1 MTSSGRPP
9 LSVAPGDNRLRRW
22 GRRALTIPG
31 SVGTLVLA
39 VPLYLV
45 ALLPALAVDLVGR
58 RRLAGVRFLTAM
70 LLYLA
75 FEVLG
80 VAWLGALF
88 LTGRATQ
95 DRLFWLECWWASAVL
110 GLLLRIFGMKL
121 EVRGLE
127 AARPGPLIVM
137 GNHTSVADVLI
148 PASLVSARQGLRLR
162 YIAKLDLV
170 WDPCVDLAGHWL
182 PNVFVRRGSADTPG
196 DVLRVQ
202 RLLEQLGPE
211 DAVFIYPEGTRR
223 TPQRHARILAARAA
237 EGAPRLDRDRALRHL
252 LPPRLGG
259 ILGLF
264 ERNPGAD
271 VLVFGQV
278 GFEGVRRVRDL
289 WNGVLIGR
297 TLRVEFWRR
306 PWSQVPA
313 GREDRIEWLYREWEA
328 LDAWLE
334 RQAAVAPGPDGR

>member
-1 MTSSGRPP
+1 MTGPP
-9 LSVAPGDNRLRRW
+9 LSIAPGDNRLRRW

-31 SVGTLVLA
+31 SFGALA
-39 VPLYLV
+39 LAAALYLV
-45 ALLPALAVDLVGR
+45 ALVPALALDLLRR

-70 LLYLA
+70 VLYFA
-75 FEVLG
+75 FEALG
-80 VAWLGALF
+80 VAWMGALF
-88 LTGRATQ
+88 VTGRSTQ
-95 DRLFWLECWWASAVL
+95 EPLFRLECWWASAVL
-110 GLLLRIFGMKL
+110 GLLLRVFGMKL

-162 YIAKLDLV
+162 YVAKLDLL

-196 DVLRVQ
+196 DVVRVQ
-202 RLLEQLGPE
+202 RLLEGLGPQ
-211 DAVFIYPEGTRR
+211 DGVCIYPEGTRS
-223 TPQRHARILAARAA
+223 TPERRARILAARAA
-237 EGAPRLDRDRALRHL
+237 EGAPRLDRDRGLRHL

-259 ILGLF
+259 VLGLF
-264 ERNPGAD
+264 EKNPGAD
-271 VLVFGQV
+271 VLLFGQV

-289 WNGVLIGR
+289 WNGALIGR

-306 PWSQVPA
+306 PWAEVPA

-334 RQAAVAPGPDGR
+334 RHRAAVAPEPAGR